1 MKLPPLGTPSPTI
14 LYRLSPGLMDEAELT
29 AAKKHFVTYKSRM
42 SALGGDLVIGR
53 YSVLPFY
60 QELENDLGV
69 VGAKLVNTY
78 RQHRYVADL
87 QNYVADLGDMTFQT
101 WNFRDIHTLPDD
113 IAFVLKGETNSKKGK
128 WSTHMF
134 AKDKRA
140 AVEVFTKLQDD
151 SLLASQEIYVR
162 QYIPLK
168 KLAEGIGGQPIT
180 MEFRFF
186 VLYGQVV
193 SGGYYWSSN
202 LDQLDKVPDTSM
214 VPRSFLQKAIDR
226 VKDRVTFFVID
237 VAQTES
243 GDWLV
248 VELND
253 GQMSGLSENDP
264 NILYRNMKH
273 LTWDRY
279 CGFSQTSEQ
288 TNNSDLPGVRFSI
301 S

>member
-78 RQHRYVADL
+78 REHRYVADL

-113 IAFVLKGETNSKKGK
+113 IAFELKGETNSKKGK
-128 WSTHMF
+128 WPTHMF

-168 KLAEGIGGQPIT
+168 KLAEGIGGQPIA

-202 LDQLDKVPDTSM
+202 LDQLEKVPDASV
-214 VPRSFLQKAIDR
+214 VPHSFLQKAIDR
-226 VKDRVTFFVID
+226 VKDKVAFFTLD

-279 CGFSQTSEQ
+279 CES
-288 TNNSDLPGVRFSI
+288 P
-301 S
+301 

>member
-87 QNYVADLGDMTFQT
+87 QNYVADLGDLTFRT
-101 WNFRDIHTLPDD
+101 WNFRDLHTLPDSMS
-113 IAFVLKGETNSKKGK
+113 FVLKGETNSKKGK
-128 WSTHMF
+128 WLTHMF

-140 AVEVFTKLQDD
+140 AVEVFTNLQDD
-151 SLLASQEIYVR
+151 SLLAQQDIYVR
-162 QYIPLK
+162 EYIPLK
-168 KLAEGIGGQPIT
+168 KLMEGIGGQPIT
-180 MEFRFF
+180 LEFRFF
-186 VLYGQVV
+186 ILYGHVA
-193 SGGYYWSSN
+193 SSGYYWSSYVEEMG
-202 LDQLDKVPDTSM
+202 KVPSPSL
-214 VPRSFLQKAIDR
+214 VPQEFLQKAIDR
-226 VKDRVTFFVID
+226 VKDNVPFFVMD

-253 GQMSGLSENDP
+253 GQMSDLSENDP
-264 NILYRNMKH
+264 NILYRNMKY

-279 CGFSQTSEQ
+279 CDSPQIP
-288 TNNSDLPGVRFSI
+288 NK
-301 S
+301 

>member
-14 LYRLSPGLMDEAELT
+14 LYRLSSGLMDEVELAAAE
-29 AAKKHFVTYKSRM
+29 KHFVTYKSQM
-42 SALGGDLVIGR
+42 SVRGGDLVIGR
-53 YSVLPFY
+53 YSVLPY
-60 QELENDLGV
+60 YAELETDLRS
-69 VGAKLVNTY
+69 VGAKLINSY
-78 RQHRYVADL
+78 REHRYVADL
-87 QNYVADLGDMTFQT
+87 QNYVADLGDMTFPT
-101 WNFRDIHTLPDD
+101 WNFRDIHALPDD
-113 IAFVLKGETNSKKGK
+113 MPLVLKGETNSKKDK
-128 WSTHMF
+128 WLTHMF
-134 AKDKRA
+134 AKNKRA
-140 AVEVFTKLQDD
+140 AVEVFSNLQDD

-186 VLYGQVV
+186 VLYGKVV

-264 NILYRNMKH
+264 NVLYSNLKY

-279 CGFSQTSEQ
+279 REPLHLQER
-288 TNNSDLPGVRFSI
+288 TNCSDLPGVRLSAG
-301 S
+301 